1 MKTRWPPL
9 RITLVLF
16 PFGWGA
22 MAVNV
27 FFASLI
33 GSWLGG
39 PVASTPVAL
48 ALGALIAIPTTY
60 MFAKHIRHL
69 MDEADAAAARAES

>member
-39 PVASTPVAL
+39 PVA
-48 ALGALIAIPTTY
+48 LIAIPTTY

>member
-1 MKTRWPPL
+1 MSAPGWSVPRL
-9 RITLVLF
+9 TLVLF

-33 GSWLGG
+33 GSWLGL
-39 PVASTPVAL
+39 PVLGALPSST
-48 ALGALIAIPTTY
+48 LGALIALPATWA
-60 MFAKHIRHL
+60 FARHIRRL
-69 MDEADAAAARAES
+69 MDQAEGARP